1 MPVLI
6 GSPVLRV
13 EDLRLLKGRGQYVDD
28 ISLDGMLHAAVFR
41 SSVAHGR
48 IRSLD
53 VSRAKSLPG
62 VVAVLTFGDI
72 ADFATPIPIRI
83 GGMPNFDKFLQLP
96 LAHEKVRY
104 VGEPIAFIVA
114 ESAYLAEDA
123 LGLIAVEIEAL
134 PAIVDWETAS
144 RADALVHEA
153 AGSNLTAYTVARG
166 DAAAA
171 FENAPYVRRERFS
184 YQRHAAL
191 PMETRG
197 LVAVWDAENSHMH
210 VLGATKIPFFN
221 RRVLAQML
229 KLPETSVD
237 QICLDVGGSF
247 GVRGEFYP
255 EDFLV
260 PFAARMLNRP
270 IKWIEDRREHLMATN
285 HARDL
290 ACDLE
295 IACARDGTIL
305 AMRAAVFADIGA
317 YARGTGGTSPS
328 RAAQFLPG
336 PYRIANFTCQVHGFV
351 SNKTPAGSYR
361 GPGRV
366 EANFFRERLLDMAS
380 ADLEI
385 GRDEIRRRNLV
396 TSREMPYPIGRL
408 VTYEEPVEYDS
419 GDFLIPF
426 ERVLTE
432 IGWVRKQAIQ
442 GRCVD
447 GWHQGLGLACF
458 VESNAGGPGEN
469 ARIQLLADGRLQVF
483 VGSTNS
489 GQGHE
494 TVLAQVCGDV
504 LGIPFDQI
512 EIVQGS
518 TNVLSEGF
526 GTYHSRSGVMAGN
539 AVAEAAQNFIEIL
552 RLLAAAYFGRPNVE
566 LSWDQGRYH
575 RAGSD
580 VSVGLAELAH
590 LAASRNESVE
600 ALGNFKHTGKK
611 PFTYGSH
618 AAHVAVDVKTGRVRV
633 VDYVAVEDVGRA
645 INPLLV
651 HGQAIGGIVQ
661 GMGGAFLEHL
671 HYDEQGQLLTASL
684 ADYLVPT
691 ASDFPNLRGIMLE
704 VARAPG
710 NPLGLKGVGEGGVT
724 PVAAAIGNAVSAALA
739 EFSAE
744 VRDMPLSPPRIWHLV
759 SR

>member
-1 MPVLI
+1 MPDLV
-6 GSPVLRV
+6 GSSVLRI
-13 EDLRLLKGRGQYVDD
+13 EDLRFLKGRGQYIDD
-28 ISLDGMLHAAVFR
+28 IVLEGMLHGAVFR

-48 IRSLD
+48 IRSIDL
-53 VSRAKSLPG
+53 SQARNLPG
-62 VVAVLTFGDI
+62 VIAVLTFADI
-72 ADFATPIPIRI
+72 ADFAKPIPIRI
-83 GGMPNFDKFLQLP
+83 GGMPNFEKFLQQP

-104 VGEPIAFIVA
+104 VGEPIAFVVA
-114 ESAYLAEDA
+114 EDPYLAEDA
-123 LGLIAVEIEAL
+123 VGLISVEIEPM
-134 PAIVDWETAS
+134 PAIVDWETAG

-153 AGSNLTAYTVARG
+153 AGSNLTTYTVARG
-166 DAAAA
+166 DADAA

-197 LVAVWDAENSHMH
+197 LVAVWDAESSHMQ

-221 RRVLAQML
+221 RGVLADML
-229 KLPETSVD
+229 KLPESSVD

-260 PFAARMLNRP
+260 PFAARKLGRP
-270 IKWIEDRREHLMATN
+270 VKWIEDRREHLMATN

-336 PYRIANFTCQVHGFV
+336 PYRIANFRCQVNGFV

-380 ADLEI
+380 ADLGI
-385 GRDEIRRRNLV
+385 GKEEIRRRNLV
-396 TSREMPYPIGRL
+396 TTGEMPYPIGRL

-426 ERVLTE
+426 ERALKE
-432 IGWVRKQAIQ
+432 IGWAEKQSIQ
-442 GRCVD
+442 GRCID

-469 ARIQLLADGRLQVF
+469 ARIQLLADGRLKVF

-494 TVLAQVCGDV
+494 TVLAQVCGAE
-504 LGIPFDQI
+504 LGIPLDQI

-539 AVAEAAQNFIEIL
+539 AVAKAAQNLVEIL
-552 RLLAAAYFGRPNVE
+552 QPLAAAYLGRPNVE
-566 LSWDQGRYH
+566 ISWQAGCYH

-580 VSVGLAELAH
+580 VTVGLAELAH
-590 LAASRNESVE
+590 FAASRGETVE
-600 ALGNFKHTGKK
+600 AVGNFKHAGNK

-618 AAHVAVDVKTGRVRV
+618 AAHVAVDVKTGRVKV
-633 VDYVAVEDVGRA
+633 IDYVGVEDVGRA
-645 INPLLV
+645 INPLVV
-651 HGQAIGGIVQ
+651 HGQTMGGIVQ

-671 HYDEQGQLLTASL
+671 HYDDQGQLLTASL
-684 ADYLVPT
+684 ADYMVPT

-704 VARAPG
+704 LARAPG
-710 NPLGLKGVGEGGVT
+710 NPLGFKGVGEGGVT
-724 PVAAAIGNAVSAALA
+724 PVAAAMANAVSAALS
-739 EFSAE
+739 EFSVE
-744 VRDMPLSPPRIWHLV
+744 VREMPLSPSRIWHLV
-759 SR
+759 GR